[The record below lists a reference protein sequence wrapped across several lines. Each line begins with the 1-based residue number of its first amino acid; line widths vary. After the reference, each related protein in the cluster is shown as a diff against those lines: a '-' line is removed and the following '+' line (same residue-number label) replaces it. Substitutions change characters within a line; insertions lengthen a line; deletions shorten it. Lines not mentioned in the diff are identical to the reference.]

1 MDLLNIVNLK
11 KFYLRED
18 RSKNVV
24 FENFDLRIGD
34 APRLISLTGPDGAGK
49 STLLKLICGIIA
61 PDCGEIKFAGFTPS
75 GENKEFV
82 RANGYMSQ
90 SLGLYEELSVWQNLN
105 IFAGLKGLDLKDGEE
120 YLRGLLRRVGLLKF
134 KDYAVDS
141 LSGGMKQKLG
151 VACAI
156 AARPRLL
163 VLDEPTVGVDP
174 LSRSELWA
182 IVREY
187 LDQSG
192 AKCIFSTAY
201 FDEAADAD
209 LTLILLGGK
218 IIAQERAAKITA
230 ALRDRTFRIGGEDY
244 QSLARRLMFKTQRFL
259 KNSPLIDIC
268 PRDGSV
274 DLLSEEPIS
283 LRDLQE
289 FLNASLEGDDE
300 NTERE
305 NGRDKGTDPENGR
318 DENFKISNGNE
329 GVKFNESGDAKFNE
343 SGDAKFN
350 ENESAKFKLSPRE
363 ASLEDA
369 YIFLNRAEIGAAN
382 FGYEK
387 KSFDAAQ
394 TVIKVR
400 DVSKKFGS
408 FTAVENTSFEVKK
421 GEIFGLLGPNGAG
434 KTTTF
439 RMICALLGMSG
450 GEISVMGED
459 LRYAKSSI
467 RSRIGYVSQKFS
479 LYKKLSCYQNLE
491 YFGRSYGIGGVAL
504 KRRIEEL
511 LSEFGLQRLRNET
524 WQNLPFGA
532 GRNLSMACALIHRP
546 EILFLDEATSGA
558 DPLSRRLFW
567 NRINAL
573 ARTGVSVVVTTHFME
588 EAEYCDRFLIQDRGK
603 ILALG
608 SPDEVCVQH
617 GRRLSV
623 QQAFINEVQKFR
635 SEAGDEGF

>member
-134 KDYAVDS
+134 KNYAVDS

-230 ALRDRTFRIGGEDY
+230 ALQDRTFRIGGEDY
-244 QSLARRLMFKTQRFL
+244 QRLARRLMFKTQRFL

-274 DLLSEEPIS
+274 DLLSDEPIS

-289 FLNASLEGDDE
+289 FLNASLEGDGE

-305 NGRDKGTDPENGR
+305 NRRG
-318 DENFKISNGNE
+318 ENFKISNENE
-329 GVKFNESGDAKFNE
+329 DVKFNENQ
-343 SGDAKFN
+343 
-350 ENESAKFKLSPRE
+350 SAKFKLSPRE

-369 YIFLNRAEIGAAN
+369 YIFLNKAEIGVAN

-387 KSFDAAQ
+387 RSFDAAQ

-400 DVSKKFGS
+400 DMSKKFGL

-450 GEISVMGED
+450 GEISIMGED
-459 LRYAKSSI
+459 LRHAKSSI

-491 YFGRSYGIGGVAL
+491 YFGRSYGIGGAAL

-608 SPDEVCVQH
+608 SPDEVCVQR

>member
-24 FENFDLRIGD
+24 FENFDLRIDD

-61 PDCGEIKFAGFTPS
+61 PDCGEIKFAGFIPS

-105 IFAGLKGLDLKDGEE
+105 IFAGLKGLDLKSGEE
-120 YLRGLLRRVGLLKF
+120 YLRGLLRRVGLLSF

-174 LSRSELWA
+174 LSRRELWA

-230 ALRDRTFRIGGEDY
+230 ALRDRTFRICSEGY

-289 FLNASLEGDDE
+289 FLNASLSGSDE
-300 NTERE
+300 DRGGESTARE
-305 NGRDKGTDPENGR
+305 NEGS
-318 DENFKISNGNE
+318 ENFKISNENE
-329 GVKFNESGDAKFNE
+329 G
-343 SGDAKFN
+343 AKFN
-350 ENESAKFKLSPRE
+350 ENENAKFKLSSRE

-369 YIFLNRAEIGAAN
+369 YIFLNKAEIGAAN

-387 KSFDAAQ
+387 RSFDAAQ

-491 YFGRSYGIGGVAL
+491 YFGRSYGIGGAAL

-635 SEAGDEGF
+635 SEADDEGF

>member
-156 AARPRLL
+156 AAKPRLL

-283 LRDLQE
+283 LRDLQG
-289 FLNASLEGDDE
+289 FLNASLEGDSE

-318 DENFKISNGNE
+318 DENFKISNENE
-329 GVKFNESGDAKFNE
+329 GVKFS
-343 SGDAKFN
+343 

-369 YIFLNRAEIGAAN
+369 YIFLNKAEIGAAN

-387 KSFDAAQ
+387 RSFDAAQ

-459 LRYAKSSI
+459 LRHAKSSI

-491 YFGRSYGIGGVAL
+491 YFGRSYGIGGMAL

-511 LSEFGLQRLRNET
+511 LSEFGLRRLRNET

-623 QQAFINEVQKFR
+623 QRAFINEVQKFR
-635 SEAGDEGF
+635 SEVGDEGF

>member
-24 FENFDLRIGD
+24 FENFDLRIDD

-105 IFAGLKGLDLKDGEE
+105 IFAGLKGLDLKSGEE

-174 LSRSELWA
+174 LSRRELWA

-209 LTLILLGGK
+209 LTLILLDGK
-218 IIAQERAAKITA
+218 IIAQSPAAKITA
-230 ALRDRTFRIGGEDY
+230 ALRDRTFRICSEDY

-289 FLNASLEGDDE
+289 FLNASLSDDSE

-305 NGRDKGTDPENGR
+305 DGG
-318 DENFKISNGNE
+318 DENFKISNENE
-329 GVKFNESGDAKFNE
+329 CIKFNESR
-343 SGDAKFN
+343 
-350 ENESAKFKLSPRE
+350 SAKFKLSPRE

-369 YIFLNRAEIGAAN
+369 YIFLNKAEIGAAN

-459 LRYAKSSI
+459 LRCAKSAI

-491 YFGRSYGIGGVAL
+491 YFGRSYGIGGMAL
-504 KRRIEEL
+504 KRRIGEL

-635 SEAGDEGF
+635 SEVGDEGF

>member
-11 KFYLRED
+11 KFYPRED

-24 FENFDLRIGD
+24 FENFDLRIG
-34 APRLISLTGPDGAGK
+34 ASPRLISLTGPDGAGK

-105 IFAGLKGLDLKDGEE
+105 IFAGLKGLDLKSGEE

-274 DLLSEEPIS
+274 DLLSDGPIS

-305 NGRDKGTDPENGR
+305 NGSG
-318 DENFKISNGNE
+318 ENFKISNENE
-329 GVKFNESGDAKFNE
+329 G
-343 SGDAKFN
+343 
-350 ENESAKFKLSPRE
+350 AKFKLSPRK

-369 YIFLNRAEIGAAN
+369 YIFLNKAEIGAAN

-387 KSFDAAQ
+387 RSFDAAQ

-459 LRYAKSSI
+459 LRHAKSSI

-491 YFGRSYGIGGVAL
+491 YFGRSYGIGGAAL

>member
-61 PDCGEIKFAGFTPS
+61 PDCGEIKFAGFIPS

-120 YLRGLLRRVGLLKF
+120 YLRGLLRRVGLLSF

-218 IIAQERAAKITA
+218 IIAQDPAAKITA
-230 ALRDRTFRIGGEDY
+230 ALRDRTFRIDGEDY

-289 FLNASLEGDDE
+289 FLNASLSGSDE
-300 NTERE
+300 DRGGESTARE
-305 NGRDKGTDPENGR
+305 NGRG
-318 DENFKISNGNE
+318 ENFKISNENE
-329 GVKFNESGDAKFNE
+329 GVKFNESGN
-343 SGDAKFN
+343 AKFN

-363 ASLEDA
+363 ASLEDV
-369 YIFLNRAEIGAAN
+369 YIFLNKAEIGAAN

-387 KSFDAAQ
+387 RSFDAAQ

-546 EILFLDEATSGA
+546 EILFLCD
-558 DPLSRRLFW
+558 
-567 NRINAL
+567 AL
-573 ARTGVSVVVTTHFME
+573 RM
-588 EAEYCDRFLIQDRGK
+588 
-603 ILALG
+603 
-608 SPDEVCVQH
+608 
-617 GRRLSV
+617 
-623 QQAFINEVQKFR
+623 
-635 SEAGDEGF
+635 

>member
-34 APRLISLTGPDGAGK
+34 TPRLISLTGPDGAGK

-61 PDCGEIKFAGFTPS
+61 PDCGEIKFAGFIPS

-105 IFAGLKGLDLKDGEE
+105 IFAGLKGLDLKSGEE
-120 YLRGLLRRVGLLKF
+120 YLRGLLRRVGLLSF

-174 LSRSELWA
+174 LSRRELWA

-209 LTLILLGGK
+209 LTLILLDGK

-230 ALRDRTFRIGGEDY
+230 ALRDRTFRICSEDY
-244 QSLARRLMFKTQRFL
+244 QGLARRLMFKTQRFL

-283 LRDLQE
+283 LRDLQG
-289 FLNASLEGDDE
+289 FLNASLSGSDEDGGDE
-300 NTERE
+300 STERE
-305 NGRDKGTDPENGR
+305 NGGG
-318 DENFKISNGNE
+318 ENFKISNENE
-329 GVKFNESGDAKFNE
+329 GAKFSESGDAKFNE
-343 SGDAKFN
+343 SRG
-350 ENESAKFKLSPRE
+350 AKFKLSPRE

-369 YIFLNRAEIGAAN
+369 YIFLNKAEIGAAN

-459 LRYAKSSI
+459 LRHAKSSI

-491 YFGRSYGIGGVAL
+491 YFGRSYGIGGMAL

>member
-34 APRLISLTGPDGAGK
+34 TPRLISLTGPDGAGK

-61 PDCGEIKFAGFTPS
+61 PDCGEIKFAGFVPS

-120 YLRGLLRRVGLLKF
+120 YLRGLLRRVGLLSF

-218 IIAQERAAKITA
+218 IIAQDPAAKITA
-230 ALRDRTFRIGGEDY
+230 ALRDRTFRICSEDY

-289 FLNASLEGDDE
+289 FLNASLEGDGE

-305 NGRDKGTDPENGR
+305 NVGDKGADPENGR
-318 DENFKISNGNE
+318 GENFKISNENE
-329 GVKFNESGDAKFNE
+329 GVKFNENK
-343 SGDAKFN
+343 DAKFN
-350 ENESAKFKLSPRE
+350 ENQSAKFKLSPRE

-369 YIFLNRAEIGAAN
+369 YIFLNKAEIGAAN

-459 LRYAKSSI
+459 LRYAKSAI
-467 RSRIGYVSQKFS
+467 RSCIGYVSQKFS

>member
-1 MDLLNIVNLK
+1 MHRSRSSRQATGRAIKLELSLDLLNIVNLK

-34 APRLISLTGPDGAGK
+34 ASRLISLTGPDGAGK

-105 IFAGLKGLDLKDGEE
+105 IFAGLKGLDLKDGAE
-120 YLRGLLRRVGLLKF
+120 YLHGLLRRVGLLSF

-218 IIAQERAAKITA
+218 IIAQDPAANITA
-230 ALRDRTFRIGGEDY
+230 ALRDRTFRIDGEDY

-289 FLNASLEGDDE
+289 FLNASLEGDGE
-300 NTERE
+300 NTER
-305 NGRDKGTDPENGR
+305 ENGR
-318 DENFKISNGNE
+318 DENFKISNENM
-329 GVKFNESGDAKFNE
+329 KFNKG
-343 SGDAKFN
+343 AKFN

-369 YIFLNRAEIGAAN
+369 YIFLNKAEIGASN

-387 KSFDAAQ
+387 RSFDATQ

-459 LRYAKSSI
+459 LRHAKSSI

-491 YFGRSYGIGGVAL
+491 YFGRSYGIGGMAL

-608 SPDEVCVQH
+608 SPDEVCVQD

>member
-24 FENFDLRIGD
+24 FENFDLRID
-34 APRLISLTGPDGAGK
+34 DTPRLISLTGPDGAGK

-61 PDCGEIKFAGFTPS
+61 PDCGEIKFAGFIPS

-120 YLRGLLRRVGLLKF
+120 YLRGLLRRVGLLSF

-218 IIAQERAAKITA
+218 IIAQERAANITA
-230 ALRDRTFRIGGEDY
+230 ALRERTFRICSEDY

-289 FLNASLEGDDE
+289 FLNASLEGDGE

-305 NGRDKGTDPENGR
+305 NVGDKGAERENGR
-318 DENFKISNGNE
+318 GENFKISNENE
-329 GVKFNESGDAKFNE
+329 GVKFNENEGVKFNE
-343 SGDAKFN
+343 NKDAKFN
-350 ENESAKFKLSPRE
+350 ENGSAKFKLSPRE

-369 YIFLNRAEIGAAN
+369 YIFLNKAEIGAAN

-459 LRYAKSSI
+459 LRHAKSSI

-491 YFGRSYGIGGVAL
+491 YFGRSYGIGGMAL

>member
-49 STLLKLICGIIA
+49 STLLKLICGIIT
-61 PDCGEIKFAGFTPS
+61 PDCGEIKFAGFIPS

-105 IFAGLKGLDLKDGEE
+105 IFAGLKGLDIKSGEE
-120 YLRGLLRRVGLLKF
+120 YLRGLLRHVGLLSF

-174 LSRSELWA
+174 LSRKELWA

-218 IIAQERAAKITA
+218 IIAQSPAAKITA
-230 ALRDRTFRIGGEDY
+230 TLRDRTFRICSEDY

-283 LRDLQE
+283 LRDLRG
-289 FLNASLEGDDE
+289 FLNASLSGSDE
-300 NTERE
+300 NGGDESTERE
-305 NGRDKGTDPENGR
+305 NGGG
-318 DENFKISNGNE
+318 ENFKISNENE
-329 GVKFNESGDAKFNE
+329 GAKFDENK
-343 SGDAKFN
+343 DAKFN
-350 ENESAKFKLSPRE
+350 ENENAKFKLSPRE

-369 YIFLNRAEIGAAN
+369 YIFLNKAEIGAAN

-491 YFGRSYGIGGVAL
+491 YFGRSYGIGGMAL

-546 EILFLDEATSGA
+546 DILFLDEATSGA

-635 SEAGDEGF
+635 SEAGDESF

>member
-156 AARPRLL
+156 AAKPRLL

-274 DLLSEEPIS
+274 DLLSDGPIS

-289 FLNASLEGDDE
+289 FLNASLEGDGE

-305 NGRDKGTDPENGR
+305 NVGDKGTDPENGR
-318 DENFKISNGNE
+318 GENFKISNENE
-329 GVKFNESGDAKFNE
+329 GAKFSK

-369 YIFLNRAEIGAAN
+369 YIFLNKAEIGAAN

-387 KSFDAAQ
+387 RSFDAAQ

-459 LRYAKSSI
+459 LRHAKSSI

-491 YFGRSYGIGGVAL
+491 YFGRSYGIGGMAL

-635 SEAGDEGF
+635 SETGDEGF

>member
-61 PDCGEIKFAGFTPS
+61 PDCGEIKFAGFIPS

-120 YLRGLLRRVGLLKF
+120 YLRGLLRRVGLLSF

-156 AARPRLL
+156 AAKPRLL

-218 IIAQERAAKITA
+218 IIAQDPAAKITA
-230 ALRDRTFRIGGEDY
+230 ALRDRTFRIDGEDY

-289 FLNASLEGDDE
+289 FLNASLSGSDE
-300 NTERE
+300 DRGGESTARE
-305 NGRDKGTDPENGR
+305 NGRG
-318 DENFKISNGNE
+318 ENFKISNENE
-329 GVKFNESGDAKFNE
+329 GVKFNESGN
-343 SGDAKFN
+343 AKFN

-363 ASLEDA
+363 ASLEDV
-369 YIFLNRAEIGAAN
+369 YIFLNKAEIGAAN

-387 KSFDAAQ
+387 RSFDAAQ

>member
-230 ALRDRTFRIGGEDY
+230 ALRDRTFRICSEDY
-244 QSLARRLMFKTQRFL
+244 QGLARRLMFKTQRFL

-289 FLNASLEGDDE
+289 FLNASLEGDGE

-305 NGRDKGTDPENGR
+305 NGSDKDAECENGR
-318 DENFKISNGNE
+318 GENFKISNENE
-329 GVKFNESGDAKFNE
+329 GVKFSE

-350 ENESAKFKLSPRE
+350 ENGSAKFKLSPRE

-491 YFGRSYGIGGVAL
+491 YFGRSYGIGGMAL

-635 SEAGDEGF
+635 SEAGDEGS

>member
-24 FENFDLRIGD
+24 FENFDLRID
-34 APRLISLTGPDGAGK
+34 DTPRLISLTGPDGAGK

-105 IFAGLKGLDLKDGEE
+105 IFAGLKGLDLKGGEE

-174 LSRSELWA
+174 LSRRELWA

-230 ALRDRTFRIGGEDY
+230 ALRDRTFRICSEDY

-274 DLLSEEPIS
+274 DLLSEDPIS
-283 LRDLQE
+283 LRDLQG
-289 FLNASLEGDDE
+289 FLNASLSGSGEDRG
-300 NTERE
+300 
-305 NGRDKGTDPENGR
+305 G
-318 DENFKISNGNE
+318 ENFKISNENE
-329 GVKFNESGDAKFNE
+329 GIKFNESRG
-343 SGDAKFN
+343 
-350 ENESAKFKLSPRE
+350 AKFKLSPRE

-369 YIFLNRAEIGAAN
+369 YIFLNKAEIGAAN

-459 LRYAKSSI
+459 LRYAKSAI

-491 YFGRSYGIGGVAL
+491 YFGRSYGIGGMAL

-567 NRINAL
+567 NRINVL

>member
-1 MDLLNIVNLK
+1 MHRSRSSRRATRRAIKLELSLDLLNIVNLK

-18 RSKNVV
+18 RSRNVV

-61 PDCGEIKFAGFTPS
+61 PDCGEIKFAGFIPS

-105 IFAGLKGLDLKDGEE
+105 IFAGLKGLDLKGGEE

-218 IIAQERAAKITA
+218 IIAQERAANITA
-230 ALRDRTFRIGGEDY
+230 ALQDRTFRIGGEDY
-244 QSLARRLMFKTQRFL
+244 QSLARCLMFKTQRFL

-289 FLNASLEGDDE
+289 FLNASLSGSDE
-300 NTERE
+300 D
-305 NGRDKGTDPENGR
+305 GGG
-318 DENFKISNGNE
+318 ENFKISNENE
-329 GVKFNESGDAKFNE
+329 GIKFNESG
-343 SGDAKFN
+343 G
-350 ENESAKFKLSPRE
+350 AKFKLSPRE

-369 YIFLNRAEIGAAN
+369 YIFLNKAEIGAAN

-459 LRYAKSSI
+459 LRYAKSAI

-491 YFGRSYGIGGVAL
+491 YFGRSYGIGGMAL

>member
-34 APRLISLTGPDGAGK
+34 TPRLISLTGPDGAGK

-156 AARPRLL
+156 AAKPRLL

-218 IIAQERAAKITA
+218 IIAQERAAKIIA

-274 DLLSEEPIS
+274 YLLSDEPIS

-289 FLNASLEGDDE
+289 FLNASLEGDGE

-305 NGRDKGTDPENGR
+305 NGRDKGTYPENGR
-318 DENFKISNGNE
+318 GENFKISNENE
-329 GVKFNESGDAKFNE
+329 GVKFSE

-369 YIFLNRAEIGAAN
+369 YIFLNKAEIGAAN

-491 YFGRSYGIGGVAL
+491 YFGRSYGIGGAAL

-608 SPDEVCVQH
+608 SPDEVCVQD

>member
-230 ALRDRTFRIGGEDY
+230 ALRDRTFRICSEDY

-305 NGRDKGTDPENGR
+305 NGRDKDAECENGR
-318 DENFKISNGNE
+318 GENFKISNGNE
-329 GVKFNESGDAKFNE
+329 GIKFNESGDAKFNKN
-343 SGDAKFN
+343 GC
-350 ENESAKFKLSPRE
+350 AKFKLSPRE

-369 YIFLNRAEIGAAN
+369 YIFLNKAEIGAAN

-459 LRYAKSSI
+459 LRHAKSSI

-491 YFGRSYGIGGVAL
+491 YFGRSYGIGGMAL

-532 GRNLSMACALIHRP
+532 GRNLRMACALIHRP

>member
-34 APRLISLTGPDGAGK
+34 TPRLISLTGPDGAGK

-90 SLGLYEELSVWQNLN
+90 SLGLYEELSVRQNLN

-182 IVREY
+182 IVCEY

-274 DLLSEEPIS
+274 DLLSDEPIS

-305 NGRDKGTDPENGR
+305 NGRG
-318 DENFKISNGNE
+318 ENFKISNENE
-329 GVKFNESGDAKFNE
+329 GAKFNE
-343 SGDAKFN
+343 SGDAKVK

-369 YIFLNRAEIGAAN
+369 YIFLNKAEIGAAN

-387 KSFDAAQ
+387 RSFDAAQ

-459 LRYAKSSI
+459 LRHAKSSI

-573 ARTGVSVVVTTHFME
+573 ARIGVSVVVTTHFME

-635 SEAGDEGF
+635 SEAGDEDF

>member
-61 PDCGEIKFAGFTPS
+61 PDCGEIKFAGFIPS

-120 YLRGLLRRVGLLKF
+120 YLRGLLRRVGLLSF

-218 IIAQERAAKITA
+218 IIAQDPAAKITA
-230 ALRDRTFRIGGEDY
+230 ALRDRTFRIDGEDY

-289 FLNASLEGDDE
+289 FLNASLSGSDE
-300 NTERE
+300 DRGGESTARE
-305 NGRDKGTDPENGR
+305 NGRG
-318 DENFKISNGNE
+318 ENFKISNENE
-329 GVKFNESGDAKFNE
+329 GVKFNESGN
-343 SGDAKFN
+343 AKFN

-363 ASLEDA
+363 ASLEDV
-369 YIFLNRAEIGAAN
+369 YIFLNKAEIGAAN

-387 KSFDAAQ
+387 RSFDAAQ

-459 LRYAKSSI
+459 LRYAKSAI

>member
-1 MDLLNIVNLK
+1 MHRSRSSRQASGRVNINLELGLDLLNIVNLK

-24 FENFDLRIGD
+24 FENFDLQIDD

-218 IIAQERAAKITA
+218 IIAQERAANITA
-230 ALRDRTFRIGGEDY
+230 ALRDRTFRIDGEDY

-289 FLNASLEGDDE
+289 FLNASLSGSDE
-300 NTERE
+300 DRGGESTARE
-305 NGRDKGTDPENGR
+305 NGGG
-318 DENFKISNGNE
+318 ENFKISNENE
-329 GVKFNESGDAKFNE
+329 DVKFNENQ
-343 SGDAKFN
+343 
-350 ENESAKFKLSPRE
+350 SAKFKLSPRE

-369 YIFLNRAEIGAAN
+369 YIFLNKAEIGAAN
-382 FGYEK
+382 FGYKK

-459 LRYAKSSI
+459 LRHAKSSI

-608 SPDEVCVQH
+608 SPDEVCVQR

>member
-34 APRLISLTGPDGAGK
+34 TPRLISLTGPDGAGK
-49 STLLKLICGIIA
+49 STLLKLVCGIIA

-120 YLRGLLRRVGLLKF
+120 YLRGLLRRVGLLSF

-174 LSRSELWA
+174 LSRRELWA

-230 ALRDRTFRIGGEDY
+230 ALWDRTFRICSEDY
-244 QSLARRLMFKTQRFL
+244 QGLARRLMFKTQRFL

-289 FLNASLEGDDE
+289 FLSASLSGSDE
-300 NTERE
+300 NVGGESTERE
-305 NGRDKGTDPENGR
+305 NGGG
-318 DENFKISNGNE
+318 ENFKISNESE
-329 GVKFNESGDAKFNE
+329 G
-343 SGDAKFN
+343 AKFN
-350 ENESAKFKLSPRE
+350 ENAKFKLSPRE

-369 YIFLNRAEIGAAN
+369 YIFLNKADIAAAN

-459 LRYAKSSI
+459 LRYAKSAI

-608 SPDEVCVQH
+608 SPDEVCVQD

>member
-24 FENFDLRIGD
+24 FENFDLRIDD

-61 PDCGEIKFAGFTPS
+61 PDCGEIKFAGFIPS

-105 IFAGLKGLDLKDGEE
+105 IFAGLKGLDLKDGAE
-120 YLRGLLRRVGLLKF
+120 YLRGLLRRVGLLSF

-218 IIAQERAAKITA
+218 IIAQSPAAKITA
-230 ALRDRTFRIGGEDY
+230 ALRDRTFRIDGEDY

-274 DLLSEEPIS
+274 DLLSDEPIS

-289 FLNASLEGDDE
+289 FLNASLSDDSE

-305 NGRDKGTDPENGR
+305 NVGDKGTDPENGR
-318 DENFKISNGNE
+318 GENFKISNENE
-329 GVKFNESGDAKFNE
+329 GVKFNESGN
-343 SGDAKFN
+343 AKFN

-369 YIFLNRAEIGAAN
+369 YIFLNKAEIGAAN

-387 KSFDAAQ
+387 RSFDAAQ

-459 LRYAKSSI
+459 LRHAKSSI

-491 YFGRSYGIGGVAL
+491 YFGRSYGIGGMAL

-608 SPDEVCVQH
+608 SPDEVCVQD

>member
-230 ALRDRTFRIGGEDY
+230 ALRDRTFRIDGENY

-289 FLNASLEGDDE
+289 FLNASLEGDGE

-305 NGRDKGTDPENGR
+305 NGRG
-318 DENFKISNGNE
+318 ENFKISNE
-329 GVKFNESGDAKFNE
+329 SMKFNKGTEFD
-343 SGDAKFN
+343 
-350 ENESAKFKLSPRE
+350 ENGSAKFKLSPRE

-369 YIFLNRAEIGAAN
+369 YIFLNKAEIGAAN

-459 LRYAKSSI
+459 LRHAKSSI

-491 YFGRSYGIGGVAL
+491 YFGRSYGIGGAAL

>member
-34 APRLISLTGPDGAGK
+34 TPRLISLTGPDGAGK

-61 PDCGEIKFAGFTPS
+61 PDCGEIKFAGFVPS

-218 IIAQERAAKITA
+218 IIAQECAAKITA
-230 ALRDRTFRIGGEDY
+230 ALRDRTFRIDGEDY

-283 LRDLQE
+283 LRDLQR

-318 DENFKISNGNE
+318 GENFKISNENE
-329 GVKFNESGDAKFNE
+329 DVKFNENG
-343 SGDAKFN
+343 
-350 ENESAKFKLSPRE
+350 SAKFKLSPRE

-369 YIFLNRAEIGAAN
+369 YIFLNKAEIGAAN

-387 KSFDAAQ
+387 KSFDATQ

-459 LRYAKSSI
+459 LRHAKSSI

-608 SPDEVCVQH
+608 SPDEVCVQD

>member
-34 APRLISLTGPDGAGK
+34 TPRLISLTGPDGAGK

-61 PDCGEIKFAGFTPS
+61 PDCGEIKFAGFVPS

-120 YLRGLLRRVGLLKF
+120 YLRGLLRRVGLLSF

-218 IIAQERAAKITA
+218 IIAQDPAAKITA
-230 ALRDRTFRIGGEDY
+230 ALRDRTFRICSEDY

-289 FLNASLEGDDE
+289 FLNASLEGDGE

-305 NGRDKGTDPENGR
+305 NVGDKGADPENGR
-318 DENFKISNGNE
+318 GENFKISNENE
-329 GVKFNESGDAKFNE
+329 GVKFNENK
-343 SGDAKFN
+343 DAKFN
-350 ENESAKFKLSPRE
+350 ENQSAKFKLSPRE

-369 YIFLNRAEIGAAN
+369 YIFLNKAEIGAAN

-459 LRYAKSSI
+459 LRYAKSAI